1 MKRNLGFAL
10 TTAIL
15 MVAVLM
21 AMAAAYFM
29 LTQIEL
35 STTRSTT
42 NQASGF
48 YAAEAG
54 LNLRAEDIRATF
66 VGYNRPTGTSPTT
79 QNPCTGSNR
88 GSGDFACKTYTINGR
103 AVRTYVL
110 EHPGNPT
117 HIRIPPGELYQ
128 NLSAQEYRYSVF
140 SVAVGPND
148 QPEAILEMR
157 FKSRLVPMFQFA
169 AFYDKDLEILPGA
182 TMSLEGP
189 VHTNGDLYLDAIARL
204 DILGQVTTV
213 GDLYHGRKDRPTC
226 SRKPVQVYDAS
237 YSLRDLDRCNGRR
250 HKFSDSDLTPWGA
263 NVKTHVNR
271 LTVPSPDILDPQ
283 PGRLYWD
290 KADLRVALDL
300 NGSTPKVKVY
310 RPDKTVDVFATSI
323 LTSICGAAGS
333 SNTFY
338 DNREGKK
345 IQMLE
350 VDMQAMLDCIHG
362 SSLITGVGLDDAT
375 QGGLVLYFTVLGPD
389 SDRVNNY
396 GVRVKNG
403 AKLAASDGTP
413 VRGLTVVTDQA
424 VYIQGDFNANDKR
437 PAAFLADSLNVLSN
451 AWDTANA
458 WGDSGDGKS
467 TKGLHRRKASQTTI
481 NAAFLAGTDNTGGA
495 DGASGQDSSRYN
507 GGLENYPRLHENWS
521 GVKLSYHGSFVS
533 LGTPNHV
540 DGPWVYGHN
549 VYTAPRRDWHYDT
562 DFNDAGKLPPLSP
575 RFVYLRQELFEREFE
590 QH

>member
-1 MKRNLGFAL
+1 M
-10 TTAIL
+10 TVIL

-42 NQASGF
+42 NQTSGF

-66 VGYNRPTGTSPTT
+66 VGYNRPTGTSPTAP
-79 QNPCTGSNR
+79 NPCTGSNM
-88 GSGDFACKTYTINGR
+88 GSGDFACKTYTLNGR
-103 AVRTYVL
+103 TVRTYVL

-128 NLSAQEYRYSVF
+128 NLNAQEYRYSVF

-189 VHTNGDLYLDAIARL
+189 VHTNGDLYLDAQARL

-226 SRKPVQVYDAS
+226 NRGPVKVYDAS
-237 YSLRDLDRCNGRR
+237 YSLRDLGHCNGRR

-263 NVKTHVNR
+263 NVKTHVGR
-271 LTVPSPDILDPQ
+271 LTVPSPDFLDPK

-300 NGSTPKVKVY
+300 NGGTPKVKVY

-323 LTSICGAAGS
+323 LTNICGAAGS
-333 SNTFY
+333 SSTFY

-362 SSLITGVGLDDAT
+362 SSLLTGVGLDDAT

-424 VYIQGDFNANDKR
+424 VYIQGDYNATDKR
-437 PAAFLADSLNVLSN
+437 PAAFLADSLNVLSS

-458 WGDSGDGKS
+458 WGDSGDCKS
-467 TKGLHRRKASQTTI
+467 TRGLYRRKASQTTI
-481 NAAFLAGTDNTGGA
+481 NAAFLAGTDNTGGV

-521 GVKLSYHGSFVS
+521 GVKLSYNGSFVS

-540 DGPWVYGHN
+540 DGPWVYGRN

-575 RFVYLRQELFEREFE
+575 RFVYLHQELFEREFE
-590 QH
+590 QR